1 MIHLHASV
9 CNADTPKESFHD
21 GHKIL
26 STPNTMDLP
35 RFVRSC
41 ARYGVRHFVLEI
53 FDSTLEDLELI
64 SQWLKETN

>member
-1 MIHLHASV
+1 
-9 CNADTPKESFHD
+9 
-21 GHKIL
+21 
-26 STPNTMDLP
+26 MDLP
-35 RFVRSC
+35 RFVKTC